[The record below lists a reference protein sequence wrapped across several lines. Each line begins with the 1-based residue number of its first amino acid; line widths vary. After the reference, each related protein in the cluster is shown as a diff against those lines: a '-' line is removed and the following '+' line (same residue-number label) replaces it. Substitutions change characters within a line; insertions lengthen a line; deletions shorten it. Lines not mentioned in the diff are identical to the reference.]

1 MEGEFYLGAETIEA
15 VRSLVTAAETITR
28 TF

>member
-1 MEGEFYLGAETIEA
+1 MEGEFCLVAEAIEA